1 MYQRVNYLLYIARHR
16 PRKHQTIEQLFTLP
30 ILMDLNFKFALAV
43 LLCFAV
49 AASAAQS
56 QSTSGV
62 DYGETVLVS
71 AEQGQALADFA
82 MQSGPRVRPKPDC
95 SHLVHLLYARAG
107 LVYPYED
114 SRVLYRGVD
123 DFERVKT
130 PQPGDLAVWLGHVG
144 IVLSPEEKTFLS
156 SVRSGII
163 TESWTAPHWARR
175 GHPHFFRYRIGPSAN
190 LELLAAIMGDGP
202 AVRNPAV
209 RSEDTQIAGVQSPD
223 LRNEASRNEVS
234 RNDVARNSDIQDADA
249 PSEDSRAPHTH
260 RDVPLPR
267 QGRRDEDRP
276 DKDRRDEDRR
286 DTAAE
291 SIAGGSA
298 AFVAVI
304 HQRKTPGK
312 REIVA
317 AIVDSGNARAREL
330 TAGRTL
336 DLDHPVSVFDRVE
349 VTRIKMKHE
358 SGSVAVRLS
367 ETMSQEAGRIFAARM
382 MEREFSMV
390 RRRDGAW
397 IISDPR
403 RRTYVP
409 QAQALGV
416 FESQAEI
423 FLRRAPNSSG
433 TRALVKALDR
443 LYDQLPGPQQRAAR

>member
-1 MYQRVNYLLYIARHR
+1 MRLSL
-16 PRKHQTIEQLFTLP
+16 
-30 ILMDLNFKFALAV
+30 KFALAM
-43 LLCFAV
+43 LLLWFAT

-56 QSTSGV
+56 QAQSQSQSESKPGV
-62 DYGETVLVS
+62 DYGDTMLVS

-82 MQSGPRVRPKPDC
+82 LQSGRRVRPKPDC

-156 SVRSGII
+156 SVRSGVI
-163 TESWTAPHWARR
+163 TESWSAPHWARR
-175 GHPHFFRYRIGPSAN
+175 GRPHFFRYRIGPSAN
-190 LELLAAIMGDGP
+190 LELLAAIMSDGP
-202 AVRNPAV
+202 AVRNPTV
-209 RSEDTQIAGVQSPD
+209 QSEDTQTAGIRPATSRNED
-223 LRNEASRNEVS
+223 LRNEASRNE
-234 RNDVARNSDIQDADA
+234 AASDEAIQYPDT
-249 PSEDSRAPHTH
+249 PSEDSRAPRTH
-260 RDVPLPR
+260 RDVPSPR
-267 QGRRDEDRP
+267 D
-276 DKDRRDEDRR
+276 DRR

-291 SIAGGSA
+291 SIADDST
-298 AFVAVI
+298 AFIAVI
-304 HQRKTPGK
+304 HQRKTPSK
-312 REIVA
+312 REIIA
-317 AIVDSGNARAREL
+317 AILESGNARAQAL

-336 DLDHPVSVFDRVE
+336 DLEHPVSVFDHVE

-358 SGSVAVRLS
+358 SGSVSLGSITLKLS
-367 ETMSQEAGRIFAARM
+367 ETMSQEGGKILAARM

-390 RRRDGAW
+390 RRRDGVW
-397 IISDPR
+397 VISDPR
-403 RRTYVP
+403 RRTYLP

-443 LYDQLPGPQQRAAR
+443 LYDQMPGAQQRAAR

>member
-1 MYQRVNYLLYIARHR
+1 M
-16 PRKHQTIEQLFTLP
+16 K
-30 ILMDLNFKFALAV
+30 LMLRFAPAV
-43 LLCFAV
+43 LSLGFAM

-56 QSTSGV
+56 QSPAAV
-62 DYGETVLVS
+62 DYADTALVS

-107 LVYPYED
+107 LIYPYED

-144 IVLSPEEKTFLS
+144 IVLSPEDKTFLS

-190 LELLAAIMGDGP
+190 LELLAAIMSDGP
-202 AVRNPAV
+202 AVSNPSVRDRNPAV
-209 RSEDTQIAGVQSPD
+209 RSEDTQIAGVQNQDFPNETA
-223 LRNEASRNEVS
+223 RNEASRN
-234 RNDVARNSDIQDADA
+234 DVTRNSDIDIQDADG
-249 PSEDSRAPHTH
+249 PGEDSRAPRTH

-291 SIAGGSA
+291 SAAGGSA

-317 AIVDSGNARAREL
+317 AIIDSGNARAREL

-382 MEREFSMV
+382 IEREFSMV
-390 RRRDGAW
+390 RRRDGVW

>member
-1 MYQRVNYLLYIARHR
+1 MRLSS
-16 PRKHQTIEQLFTLP
+16 
-30 ILMDLNFKFALAV
+30 KFAPAMLS
-43 LLCFAV
+43 LCFAV

-62 DYGETVLVS
+62 DYGDTVLVS

-107 LVYPYED
+107 LIYPYED

-144 IVLSPEEKTFLS
+144 IVLSPEDKTFLS

-190 LELLAAIMGDGP
+190 LELLTAIMSDGP
-202 AVRNPAV
+202 ELFHPGVRNPAV
-209 RSEDTQIAGVQSPD
+209 RGEDTQIAGVQSPD
-223 LRNEASRNEVS
+223 LRNEASRNQVS
-234 RNDVARNSDIQDADA
+234 RNDAARNDDIQDADG
-249 PSEDSRAPHTH
+249 PGEDSRAPRTH
-260 RDVPLPR
+260 LDMPLPR
-267 QGRRDEDRP
+267 QDRP
-276 DKDRRDEDRR
+276 DKDRRDEDRPGKDR
-286 DTAAE
+286 RDDTAAE
-291 SIAGGSA
+291 PVAGGSA

-317 AIVDSGNARAREL
+317 AIMDSGNARAREL

-358 SGSVAVRLS
+358 RGSVVVRLS
-367 ETMSQEAGRIFAARM
+367 ETMSQEAGRIFTARM

>member
-1 MYQRVNYLLYIARHR
+1 ML
-16 PRKHQTIEQLFTLP
+16 
-30 ILMDLNFKFALAV
+30 KFAPAV
-43 LLCFAV
+43 LSLCFVV
-49 AASAAQS
+49 AASAT
-56 QSTSGV
+56 QSTTGV
-62 DYGETVLVS
+62 DYGGTVLVS
-71 AEQGQALADFA
+71 AEQGQAVADFA

-107 LVYPYED
+107 LIYPYED

-123 DFERVKT
+123 DFQRVKT

-175 GHPHFFRYRIGPSAN
+175 GRPHFFRYRIGPSAN
-190 LELLAAIMGDGP
+190 LELLAAIMSDGP
-202 AVRNPAV
+202 TLRDPAIRN
-209 RSEDTQIAGVQSPD
+209 EDTKTASVQAPD
-223 LRNEASRNEVS
+223 LRNEAA
-234 RNDVARNSDIQDADA
+234 RNDDTQDAET
-249 PSEDSRAPHTH
+249 PSEDSHGPQRHG
-260 RDVPLPR
+260 DVPLPR
-267 QGRRDEDRP
+267 KDRGDEDRP
-276 DKDRRDEDRR
+276 YKDRRYEDRR

-291 SIAGGSA
+291 SVASGST

-317 AIVDSGNARAREL
+317 AIVDSGNARAQEL

-336 DLDHPVSVFDRVE
+336 DLDRPISVFDRVE

-358 SGSVAVRLS
+358 SGSVVVKLS
-367 ETMSQEAGRIFAARM
+367 ETMSQEGGRVLAARM
-382 MEREFSMV
+382 TERELSMT
-390 RRRDGAW
+390 RRRDGVW

-403 RRTYVP
+403 RRTYIP